1 MKSQIFKSIVNIL
14 LSVTFISTFIG
25 AFFFTYGSYVEKNI
39 VKDQSALLAKDIAR
53 DVNLFP
59 KETTQKIVDRITI
72 PDMSA
77 VDAQV
82 DAYNK
87 EIRNQAIVTLSVVF
101 IVGLVLSIGISKWKN
116 IDILPLVRDN
126 LIILFFVG
134 IVEFVFLTFVIQ
146 NVYIIDPDLRLNLF
160 RKFKSFFQD

>member
-1 MKSQIFKSIVNIL
+1 MKSQIFKMIVNIL

-39 VKDQSALLAKDIAR
+39 VKDQSAMLAKDIAR
-53 DVNLFP
+53 DINLFP
-59 KETTQKIVDRITI
+59 KETTQKIVNRINI

-82 DAYNK
+82 EAHNR
-87 EIRNQAIVTLSVVF
+87 EIKNQAITTLSIVF
-101 IVGLVLSIGISKWKN
+101 ISGLLLSIGIAKWKK
-116 IDILPLVRDN
+116 IDILSFVRDN

-134 IVEFVFLTFVIQ
+134 VVEFVFLTFVVQ

-160 RKFKSFFQD
+160 RKFESYFQE